1 MSGVSRLRILAA
13 DRSYP
18 GRHTPDRLTRASY
31 VTRMTNA
38 SPELDRKGVSP
49 AHRPV
54 IPTGYSRRRVP
65 GELAYDILAQGLP
78 TATIE
83 VVCIDGHH
91 GHWRCGG
98 SLRMAAVA
106 PEPVPPWRVPDEAGA
121 PGRYG
126 LARPS
131 WRGAVETEVI
141 IDCNST
147 ARYQHVTCSR
157 ALVPVIIRTR
167 V

>member
-83 VVCIDGHH
+83 VVCIDGH
-91 GHWRCGG
+91 WRCGG